1 MKFDLNPLNKLKL
14 KLWLARRLNFRY
26 CHYHGYRFFWDRVCY
41 PELESVARP
50 VIFDVGANVGQTA
63 AGFRE
68 HFPGAEIHC
77 FEPVPASFRA
87 LQSHT
92 AGMDI
97 RCHQLAMSDTPG
109 RVKVRLL
116 SDDPEFTMNS
126 LSHEADA
133 DAEGPGVAWFD
144 VVTLPEFCA
153 RHNVEVVHLLKI
165 DTEGRDLHILRGA
178 GAMLRA
184 GRVWSIVLETVP
196 APYQDNGLVSLHEFT
211 DYLRPL
217 GFELYSL
224 FDIMHQHGGRV
235 AFMNALFKH
244 QSAHAR

>member
-116 SDDPEFTMNS
+116 SEAPWS
-126 LSHEADA
+126 LLGLSM
-133 DAEGPGVAWFD
+133 
-144 VVTLPEFCA
+144 
-153 RHNVEVVHLLKI
+153 
-165 DTEGRDLHILRGA
+165 A
-178 GAMLRA
+178 G
-184 GRVWSIVLETVP
+184 W
-196 APYQDNGLVSLHEFT
+196 
-211 DYLRPL
+211 
-217 GFELYSL
+217 
-224 FDIMHQHGGRV
+224 
-235 AFMNALFKH
+235 NALISLGLAGLAFAAVWPKPAATP
-244 QSAHAR
+244 QAEAA